1 MRPPY
6 LKYLIGPFCFMAA
19 IACSLIPALPD
30 KPPKTLATDTR
41 PSIPIGSTPKTPK
54 PTPQTYIPSVDPCDI
69 VTSEPFKEI
78 DDLHLLPD
86 KVQAIFDF
94 PIANKGEP
102 FNATDVVDLSK
113 PEIPGA
119 RFVVAGISPAY
130 ALIAVE
136 RGGVAHS
143 EDASLYYS
151 ASGDLQ
157 LVRSWS
163 VRPSPAYPTDLR
175 GLKIGICK

>member
-1 MRPPY
+1 MKTSY
-6 LKYLIGPFCFMAA
+6 FKYFIGFFCFMAI

-30 KPPKTLATDTR
+30 KPPKTLPPNTR
-41 PSIPIGSTPKTPK
+41 TPMPGSTPIPPMATA
-54 PTPQTYIPSVDPCDI
+54 QIYIPASDPCDI
-69 VTSEPFKEI
+69 VSSEEFKEI
-78 DDLHLLPD
+78 DDLHLLPN
-86 KVQAIFDF
+86 KVQAIFDY

-113 PEIPGA
+113 PSIPGA
-119 RFVVAGISPAY
+119 RFVVAGISPTY
-130 ALIAVE
+130 VLIAVE

-157 LVRSWS
+157 LVKSWS

-175 GLKIGICK
+175 GLKIG